1 LRCQSNV
8 AQCQDNI
15 VYRTYLLVIMTR
27 QEMQKLLDELD
38 RKHVKAQDEQVIEEP
53 DDELAQELEKP
64 KKELLH

>member
-1 LRCQSNV
+1 
-8 AQCQDNI
+8 
-15 VYRTYLLVIMTR
+15 LLVIMTR